1 MSYPQRP
8 HLDRALGWSAAL
20 ADRWGEKT
28 SHHLLSTSSGGKSPW
43 QITTRYACT
52 MRTSGRHSEVGKRRK
67 HLPSA
72 VVSAKAARQGVGM
85 TGRNV
90 EGPIAHDH
98 LPVLPGLEALNPFYK
113 TPRCTPCFGGLGH
126 INCPRAGSTT
136 NEDPREILVSTNIV
150 TEVWK
155 L

>member
-52 MRTSGRHSEVGKRRK
+52 M
-67 HLPSA
+67 P
-72 VVSAKAARQGVGM
+72 ARQGVGM